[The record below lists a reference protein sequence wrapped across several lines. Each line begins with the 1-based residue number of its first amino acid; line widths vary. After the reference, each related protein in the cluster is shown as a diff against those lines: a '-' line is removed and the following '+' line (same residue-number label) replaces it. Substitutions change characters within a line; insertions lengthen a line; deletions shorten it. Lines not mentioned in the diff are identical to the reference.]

1 MNRIKRFD
9 FWKINEAEDIT
20 EPEKAD
26 ELSIERFS
34 DLKEELLEMMKKS
47 LGSESNKVIQ
57 DFIEAYNREP
67 EENVIEGLIND
78 SDVYE
83 FYLMW
88 RTDIDDILSSVN
100 FFDEIPSEMKVFSLY
115 EYIIQG
121 TKRAVKEIIS
131 LLED

>member
-1 MNRIKRFD
+1 MNKIKRFD